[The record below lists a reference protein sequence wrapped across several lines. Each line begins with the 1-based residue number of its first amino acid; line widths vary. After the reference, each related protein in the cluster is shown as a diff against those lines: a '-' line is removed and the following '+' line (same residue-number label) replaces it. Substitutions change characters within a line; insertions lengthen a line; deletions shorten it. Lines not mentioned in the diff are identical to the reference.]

1 MKKFNIFL
9 FVFLIAAIVIASG
22 FIIYF
27 YVTPQK
33 VNEFTEFYVLNSE
46 GQAKDYPELA
56 TSGSTVDVIIGVV
69 NHESKPA
76 AYEVSIVIGNTEI
89 KRVEVGTLADREKWE
104 QTVSFVPEVAGQHQS
119 VDFILYRDGGTQPY
133 LKDPLK
139 LYMDVV
145 SP

>member
-69 NHESKPA
+69 NHESKA
-76 AYEVSIVIGNTEI
+76 ATYEMSVVIGNTEI

-119 VDFILYRDGGTQPY
+119 VDFILYRDGGMQPY

>member
-1 MKKFNIFL
+1 MKKFNVFL

-46 GQAKDYPELA
+46 GQAKDYPEQA
-56 TSGSTVDVIIGVV
+56 TAGSQVDLIIGVV
-69 NHESKPA
+69 NHERQPA
-76 AYEVSIVIGNTEI
+76 SYMVSIVIAGKEV
-89 KRVEVGTLADREKWE
+89 KRVDVGTLADQQKWE
-104 QTVSFVPEVAGQHQS
+104 QKVSFTPEVAGKHQA
-119 VDFILYRDGGTQPY
+119 VDFILYKDGGTEPY
-133 LKDPLK
+133 LKDPLR

-145 SP
+145 AP

>member
-1 MKKFNIFL
+1 MKKFNIIL
-9 FVFLIAAIVIASG
+9 FVFLIAAIVITSG

-27 YVTPQK
+27 YVAPQK

-46 GQAKDYPELA
+46 GRAKDYPELA
-56 TSGSTVDVIIGVV
+56 TAGSTVDVIIGLV

-76 AYEVSIVIGNTEI
+76 TYELSVVISGTEV
-89 KRVEVGTLADREKWE
+89 KRVDVGTLADREKWE

-119 VDFILYRDGGTQPY
+119 VDFFLYRDGGTQPY
-133 LKDPLK
+133 HKDPLR
-139 LYMDVV
+139 LYMDVI

>member
-1 MKKFNIFL
+1 MKKFNIIL
-9 FVFLIAAIVIASG
+9 FVFLIAAIVITSG

-27 YVTPQK
+27 YVAPQK

-56 TSGSTVDVIIGVV
+56 TAGNTVDVIIGLV

-76 AYEVSIVIGNTEI
+76 TYQVHVVISGTEV
-89 KRVEVGTLADREKWE
+89 KRVDVGTLADREKWE

-119 VDFILYRDGGTQPY
+119 VDFFLYRDGGTQPY
-133 LKDPLK
+133 HKDPLR
-139 LYMDVV
+139 LYMDVI

>member
-1 MKKFNIFL
+1 MNKFNIFL

-27 YVTPQK
+27 YVIPQK
-33 VNEFTEFYVLNSE
+33 VDEFTEFYVLNSE

-56 TSGSTVDVIIGVV
+56 TTGSTVDVIIGVV
-69 NHESKPA
+69 NHESKPVT
-76 AYEVSIVIGNTEI
+76 YEVSVAVGGAEV
-89 KRVEVGTLADREKWE
+89 KRVDVGTLSDREKWE
-104 QTVSFVPEVAGQHQS
+104 QAVSFVPEVAGQHQS
-119 VDFILYRDGGTQPY
+119 VDFFLYRDGGTQPY
-133 LKDPLK
+133 HKDPLR

>member
-119 VDFILYRDGGTQPY
+119 VDFILYRDGGMQPY